1 MKYRHFL
8 HKAAVLAVSFVV
20 FLLSVH
26 TPSAALTQIKV
37 AVCADL
43 PPLHYIDETGEL
55 TGMHIEFLNILAKSR
70 SLAFEYVIYDR
81 LTDAVAALEN
91 QEVRMVL
98 GALPGDVANNS
109 NVTFTNSLSSSSM
122 CMIVPAGQTEKVIYR
137 GDTPSPYRL
146 GFELGSVSLNQISRL
161 PSATMVPVGSQQQL
175 YRQLTSGQSDA
186 VVCARDS
193 MLYMLERAGIRSAY
207 NVAVSQITEVDYML
221 LMREDDRILHSR
233 LNEYIGDLR
242 ASNQYNDLL
251 SKWLIDLD
259 KQDMQA
265 RFRLLLWGIA
275 VFAVTAGIIIGSFY
289 YMNARLKVLV
299 DQKTT
304 ELNQKVIQLEHAGNL
319 RNRLVEHSPGGSLLV
334 QWDGTILLANS
345 MARTMAGLPN
355 GDAPL
360 GNIRDTKVFGA
371 IWEDALAFV
380 KEKRD
385 APELVSMG
393 RGSSRHTYRYQ
404 CHLTSTAEEI
414 ILLAEDVTWEEN
426 RKQEIFEQRK
436 NQALNRIIAGVA
448 HEIKNPLMSIR
459 TFSSLIHSQRDD
471 PEVQAAFQEYVPRE
485 VDRISKMI
493 EVLINYARPPREHKE
508 LISVRELVQDCV
520 GLAYLSAKKKID
532 MHDHVPED
540 VHLYANG
547 DQLRQALVNLL
558 INSIEAVEAKIADG
572 ETPAGTNLSIRV
584 TGYHSGDEYVLEIY
598 DEGSGMSE
606 DDILQCT
613 DPFVTT
619 KKKGTGMG
627 LALTKQYV
635 RENDG
640 RLEIESTL
648 GEYTRM
654 KMIFKEAGEH
664 EAHRMDH

>member
-1 MKYRHFL
+1 MKKRNFL
-8 HKAAVLAVSFVV
+8 HRAAILAVSFAAL
-20 FLLSVH
+20 FLSLH
-26 TPSAALTQIKV
+26 TPSAALTEVKV

-55 TGMHIEFLNILAKSR
+55 TGMHIEILNILAKNR
-70 SLAFEYVIYDR
+70 DLTFEYVIYDR

-91 QEVRMVL
+91 GDVRIVL
-98 GALPGDVANNS
+98 GALPGDVANNTK
-109 NVTFTNSLSSSSM
+109 VTFTSSLSSSSV
-122 CMIVPAGQTEKVIYR
+122 CMIVPLDQTERVIYR
-137 GDTPSPYRL
+137 GSAPSPYRL

-175 YRQLTSGQSDA
+175 YRQLISGQADA
-186 VVCARDS
+186 VVCVKDS
-193 MLYMLERAGIRSAY
+193 MLYMLEKAGIRSAY
-207 NVAVSQITEVDYML
+207 SVAVSQITEVDYML
-221 LMREDDRILHSR
+221 LMRESDRLLHSR
-233 LNEYIGDLR
+233 LNDDIGDLR
-242 ASNQYNDLL
+242 ASNQYNDIL

-259 KQDMQA
+259 KQDMQT
-265 RFRLLLWGIA
+265 RIRLLLWGLAIFGVIA
-275 VFAVTAGIIIGSFY
+275 GVIIATFY

-299 DQKTT
+299 AEKTS

-334 QWDGTILLANS
+334 QRDGTILLANS
-345 MARTMAGLPN
+345 VARTMAGLPD
-355 GDAPL
+355 GDVPL
-360 GNIRDTKVFGA
+360 GNIRDTKLFST
-371 IWEDALAFV
+371 IWEDALRFV
-380 KEKRD
+380 QEKRD

-393 RGSSRHTYRYQ
+393 RGGDRHTYRYQ
-404 CHLTSTAEEI
+404 CHLTSTEEEI
-414 ILLAEDVTWEEN
+414 ILLAEDVTWEES
-426 RKQEIFEQRK
+426 RKQEVFEQRK

-508 LISVRELVQDCV
+508 RISVWELVQDCV

-532 MHDHVPED
+532 MRSDMPKD
-540 VHLYANG
+540 VYLYANG

-558 INSIEAVEAKIADG
+558 INSIEAVESKIAG
-572 ETPAGTNLSIRV
+572 GASAGTSPSIQI
-584 TGYHSGDEYVLEIY
+584 TGYRSGGEFVLEIY

-606 DDILQCT
+606 EDILQCT
-613 DPFVTT
+613 DPFFTT

>member
-1 MKYRHFL
+1 MKHLHFL
-8 HKAAVLAVSFVV
+8 RKAAFFAVLCAIFAFSFR
-20 FLLSVH
+20 
-26 TPSAALTQIKV
+26 TPSSALTSVKI

-55 TGMHIEFLNILAKSR
+55 TGMHIEILNTLAKDR
-70 SLAFEYVIYDR
+70 DLLLEYVLYDR
-81 LTDAVAALEN
+81 VTDAVTALEN
-91 QEVRMVL
+91 GEVRIVL
-98 GALPGDVANNS
+98 GALPGDVTNNTG
-109 NVTFTNSLSSSSM
+109 VTFTNSLSSSSM

-137 GDTPSPYRL
+137 GDTPRPYRL

-186 VVCARDS
+186 VVCAKDS
-193 MLYMLERAGIRSAY
+193 MLYMLERAGIRSEY
-207 NVAVSQITEVDYML
+207 SVAVSQITEIDYML

-233 LNEYIGDLR
+233 LNGYIGDLR

-265 RFRLLLWGIA
+265 QFRLLLWGIA
-275 VFAVTAGIIIGSFY
+275 FLAVIAGSIIFTFY

-299 DQKTT
+299 AEKTS
-304 ELNQKVIQLEHAGNL
+304 ELNQKVIQLEEASNL

-334 QWDGTILLANS
+334 QRDGTVLLANS
-345 MARTMAGLPN
+345 VAREMAGLPKE
-355 GDAPL
+355 DVPL
-360 GNIRDTKVFGA
+360 GNIRDMKVFSA
-371 IWEDALAFV
+371 IWEKTLFFIAENRDTPALIS
-380 KEKRD
+380 
-385 APELVSMG
+385 LGS
-393 RGSSRHTYRYQ
+393 GSSRHTYRYQ
-404 CHLTSTAEEI
+404 CHLTSTREEFVV
-414 ILLAEDVTWEEN
+414 LAEDVTWEEN

-508 LISVRELVQDCV
+508 RISVRALVQDCV

-532 MHDHVPED
+532 MHSEVPKD
-540 VHLYANG
+540 VYLYANG

-558 INSIEAVEAKIADG
+558 INSIDAVEAKKAALQG
-572 ETPAGTNLSIRV
+572 TETPLSIRIS
-584 TGYHSGDEYVLEIY
+584 GYRSAGEFILEIY
-598 DEGSGMSE
+598 DQGSGMSE
-606 DDILQCT
+606 EDILQCT
-613 DPFVTT
+613 DPFFTT

-635 RENDG
+635 RENNG
-640 RLEIESTL
+640 RLEIESVL

-654 KMIFKEAGEH
+654 KMIFKEDTED

>member
-1 MKYRHFL
+1 MKHLHFL
-8 HKAAVLAVSFVV
+8 RKAAILAILCAIFAYSFLV
-20 FLLSVH
+20 
-26 TPSAALTQIKV
+26 PSSALTSIKV

-55 TGMHIEFLNILAKSR
+55 TGMHIEILNTLARDGNLLLEYIL
-70 SLAFEYVIYDR
+70 YDR
-81 LTDAVAALEN
+81 VTDAVTALEN
-91 QEVRMVL
+91 GEVRIVL
-98 GALPGDVANNS
+98 GALPGDVANHTG
-109 NVTFTNSLSSSSM
+109 VTFTNGLSSSSM

-137 GDTPSPYRL
+137 GDTPRPYRL

-186 VVCARDS
+186 VVCAKDS
-193 MLYMLERAGIRSAY
+193 MLYMLERAGIRSEY
-207 NVAVSQITEVDYML
+207 SVAVSQITEIDYML

-233 LNEYIGDLR
+233 LNGYIGDLR

-265 RFRLLLWGIA
+265 QFRLLLWGIA
-275 VFAVTAGIIIGSFY
+275 FLAVIAGIIIFTFY

-299 DQKTT
+299 AEKTS
-304 ELNQKVIQLEHAGNL
+304 ELNQKVIQLEEASNL

-334 QWDGTILLANS
+334 KRDGTVLLANS
-345 MARTMAGLPN
+345 VAREMAGLPKE
-355 GDAPL
+355 DVPL
-360 GNIRDTKVFGA
+360 GNIRDMKVFSA
-371 IWEDALAFV
+371 IWEKALFFIA
-380 KEKRD
+380 ENRD
-385 APELVSMG
+385 TPALISLG

-404 CHLTSTAEEI
+404 CHLTSTREEFVV
-414 ILLAEDVTWEEN
+414 LAEDVTWEEN

-508 LISVRELVQDCV
+508 RISVRALVQDCV
-520 GLAYLSAKKKID
+520 GLAYLSAKKKIT
-532 MHDHVPED
+532 MHSDVPED
-540 VHLYANG
+540 VYLYANG
-547 DQLRQALVNLL
+547 DQLRQAFVNLL
-558 INSIEAVEAKIADG
+558 INSIEAVEAKNAAS
-572 ETPAGTNLSIRV
+572 PLSDAHPCIRV
-584 TGYHSGDEYVLEIY
+584 SGYRSGDEFILEVY
-598 DEGSGMSE
+598 DEGYGMSE
-606 DDILQCT
+606 EDILQCT
-613 DPFVTT
+613 DPFFTT

-635 RENDG
+635 RENNG
-640 RLEIESTL
+640 RLEIESVL

-654 KMIFKEAGEH
+654 KMIFKEDTED